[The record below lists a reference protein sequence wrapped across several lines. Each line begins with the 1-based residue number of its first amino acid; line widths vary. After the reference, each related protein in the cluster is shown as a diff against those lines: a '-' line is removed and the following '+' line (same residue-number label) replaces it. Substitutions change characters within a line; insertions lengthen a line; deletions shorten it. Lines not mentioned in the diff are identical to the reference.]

1 MTASRTG
8 QAVTPPP
15 NCHDLLQR
23 LDQLN
28 RIGAALS
35 SERQIERLLE
45 SILLAAKGITHA
57 DGGTLYEVTPD
68 RQALRFSLL
77 HNDSLGIICGGTS
90 PDPIPAHLP
99 LLPLYRDDGSD
110 NDSLVAVYA
119 ATHGKTVNIA
129 DVTCAQGFDFSGTL
143 RFDATF
149 GYQSRAFLTV
159 PMRNHEN
166 ETIGVLQLI
175 NRKDPLT
182 GERSAFDAADQHLVE
197 SLASQAAV
205 ALSNRHL
212 VDQLEA
218 LFESLIRLINTAIEE
233 KSRYTGAHCQ
243 RVPQLTLMLADALDQ
258 TTRGPFAGWRF
269 SGDERYAL
277 KIAALLHD
285 CGKITTPVHV
295 VDKATKLQTIFDRIA
310 LLDTRFAVLHRE
322 AELDCLRAQLAGL
335 SAAEATGQLQARQAQ
350 IEADRQFLH
359 QANQGSE
366 RMPEA
371 DKLRIQ
377 AIASRYPW
385 RDADGVLQPFLLPD
399 EVENLS
405 VMAGTLT
412 EAERRI
418 INQHIVSS
426 INMLEALI
434 WPRHLKMVPEY
445 AGGHHERMDGKGY
458 PRGLTREEMSVP
470 ARLMGIAD
478 IFEALT
484 ASDRPYKRA
493 MKLSEALAI
502 MDRFSRSGHIDPELY
517 EVFVYEKVY
526 LRYAR
531 AFMSPAQIDTD

>member
-1 MTASRTG
+1 MTA
-8 QAVTPPP
+8 PL
-15 NCHDLLQR
+15 NCDDLLQR

-28 RIGAALS
+28 QIGAALS

-45 SILLAAKGITHA
+45 NILLAAKGITHA
-57 DGGTLYEVTPD
+57 DGGTLYEVTAD

-77 HNDSLGIICGGTS
+77 HNDSLGITCGGTA

-99 LLPLYRDDGSD
+99 LLPLYREGGGY

-119 ATHGKTVNIA
+119 ATHGQTVNIA
-129 DVTCAQGFDFSGTL
+129 DVTCAQGFDFSGTQ

-149 GYQSRAFLTV
+149 GYRSRAFLTV

-182 GERSAFDAADQHLVE
+182 GELSAFNDADQRLAE

-212 VDQLEA
+212 ISQLET

-233 KSRYTGAHCQ
+233 KSPYTGAHCQ

-258 TTRGPFAGWRF
+258 TTAGPFAGFRF
-269 SGDERYAL
+269 SDDERYAL

-295 VDKATKLQTIFDRIA
+295 VDKATKLQTIFDRIE
-310 LLDTRFAVLHRE
+310 LLDTRFAALLRE
-322 AELDCLRAQLAGL
+322 AETDCLRARLQGQPQA
-335 SAAEATGQLQARQAQ
+335 AAERALQARQAQ

-377 AIASRYPW
+377 AIAGRYVW
-385 RDADGVLQPFLLPD
+385 RDASGVQQPVLLPD

-458 PRGLTREEMSVP
+458 PRGLTREQMSIP

-502 MDRFSRSGHIDPELY
+502 MDRFSRTGHIDPDLY
-517 EVFVYEKVY
+517 EVFVREKVH

-531 AFMSPAQIDTD
+531 AFMSPQQIDIQE